1 MPRVSSRLRLDGT
14 RCFKGGALAM
24 TGGGSGGSYP
34 SPLVKSGVAREATIK
49 GRHSSEAGI
58 HGGIALIH
66 TWARDA
72 GRMPGFSDYS
82 SSERLSG

>member
-1 MPRVSSRLRLDGT
+1 
-14 RCFKGGALAM
+14 M

-58 HGGIALIH
+58 HGGIAS
-66 TWARDA
+66 R
-72 GRMPGFSDYS
+72 
-82 SSERLSG
+82 SGPVTSGV